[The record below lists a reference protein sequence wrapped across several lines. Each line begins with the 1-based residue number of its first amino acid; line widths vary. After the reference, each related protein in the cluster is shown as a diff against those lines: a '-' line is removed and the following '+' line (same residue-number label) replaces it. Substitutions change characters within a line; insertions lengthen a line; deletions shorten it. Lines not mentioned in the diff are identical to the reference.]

1 MKHQMVEQPQQEQQ
15 VQQEQQDGCVG
26 VNLAESEVALVEDDH
41 SQQPMP
47 TPPTGSP
54 LEQDGLTNFDVLL
67 THLDP
72 YALAKMTVKL
82 ICVNGIEHYYC
93 TTPGQ
98 LFPMTSD
105 GLDNAVAYEKAYWE
119 SIAPAQDQPS

>member
-1 MKHQMVEQPQQEQQ
+1 MKHGMAEQPQQEQQ
-15 VQQEQQDGCVG
+15 VQQKQQDGCVG

-41 SQQPMP
+41 TQQP

-67 THLDP
+67 TRLDP
-72 YALAKMTVKL
+72 YTLAKMTVKL

-119 SIAPAQDQPS
+119 SIAPTQDQPS